1 MILKL
6 MDTLIVSLL
15 TRIHF
20 SFLFGE
26 VMSELFQSHYDRI
39 TWSFQVK
46 TITATEGQELA
57 TIAHFQDPTIYPYME
72 YTTA

>member
-6 MDTLIVSLL
+6 MDILIVSLL
-15 TRIHF
+15 TRINF

-26 VMSELFQSHYDRI
+26 VKSELFQSHYGRI